1 MSRSSRRYNNFPKTI
16 LVRSVS
22 QTLRYSNGPHVLPH
36 HLGLPH
42 GIFHVRDGW
51 GPMCVGHNS
60 DNTKVKVI
68 VINNNSNQTA
78 STNKHSNPCNSNR
91 GKKVLQESFEIAGS
105 LGFRV

>member
-1 MSRSSRRYNNFPKTI
+1 MVHMFCPTI
-16 LVRSVS
+16 WGYHMEYF
-22 QTLRYSNGPHVLPH
+22 TFETGG
-36 HLGLPH
+36 GLCA
-42 GIFHVRDGW
+42 W
-51 GPMCVGHNS
+51 VGHNS

-91 GKKVLQESFEIAGS
+91 GKKVLQESFEIARS